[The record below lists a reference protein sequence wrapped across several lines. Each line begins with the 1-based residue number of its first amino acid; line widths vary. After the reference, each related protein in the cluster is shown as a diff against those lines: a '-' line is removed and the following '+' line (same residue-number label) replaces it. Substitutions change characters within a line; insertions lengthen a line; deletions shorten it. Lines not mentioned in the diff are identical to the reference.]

1 MLHIGGVFMKEIIG
15 KATVGLRDKRTHD
28 IIAVYPEGV
37 DGLNDETKKKVKDWY
52 YVQGCANE
60 ETLIHCY
67 VDILREN
74 ELQYKK
80 H

>member
-1 MLHIGGVFMKEIIG
+1 MKEIVT
-15 KATVGLRDKRTHD
+15 KATVGLRSKKTHE
-28 IIAVYPEGV
+28 IVAVYPNLVE
-37 DGLNDETKKKVKDWY
+37 GLNQEVEKMVKDWY

-60 ETLIHCY
+60 ETLRHCF

-74 ELQYKK
+74 EL

>member
-1 MLHIGGVFMKEIIG
+1 MKEIVS
-15 KATVGLRDKRTHD
+15 KATVGLRDKNTND
-28 IIAVYPEGV
+28 IIAVYPHLV
-37 DGLNDETKKKVKDWY
+37 DGLTSDTERKVKDWY

-60 ETLIHCY
+60 ETLRHCY

-74 ELQYKK
+74 EL

>member
-1 MLHIGGVFMKEIIG
+1 MKKIIG

-37 DGLNDETKKKVKDWY
+37 DELNDEIKEKVKDWY

-60 ETLIHCY
+60 ETLIHTY
-67 VDILREN
+67 VDILRDD
-74 ELQYKK
+74 EL